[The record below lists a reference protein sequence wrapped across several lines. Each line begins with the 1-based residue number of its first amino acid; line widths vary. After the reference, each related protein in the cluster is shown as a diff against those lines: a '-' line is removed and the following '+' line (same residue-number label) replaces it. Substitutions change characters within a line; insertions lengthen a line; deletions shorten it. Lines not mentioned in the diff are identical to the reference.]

1 MQARSGA
8 DAAYEFTKE
17 RILDNR
23 FGGGELLSE
32 GEVAAEL
39 GMSRTPVREAFL
51 RLQSDGLL
59 RLYPKRGAL
68 VVPVSTLEV
77 ENVMETRLLVERFA
91 VERVIALDLDLDEAL
106 EAVIARQEELAAEE
120 RSQEFVAADR
130 ELHRLVVEA
139 AGNDIL
145 LGLHDSL
152 RDRQQRM
159 GVVALTRQ
167 ENRMR
172 AIVAEHREI
181 ASAIGARDATLA
193 LSLVDA
199 HLHGTLTLL
208 RARGRVTAP
217 AA

>member
-32 GEVAAEL
+32 GGVAAEL